1 MPPAN
6 AEQFI
11 AALRAVEERGDVSA
25 MAPLYA
31 ADAEVSNVTM
41 AEPDRGPDGAEQFW
55 TNYRQSFTRVHSEFR
70 NIVQTDKAVL
80 LEWTS
85 DVTTAAGV
93 DARYDGVSVVELEG
107 EKIRRFR
114 AYFDPAA
121 LTAHP
126 HP

>member
-1 MPPAN
+1 MPSVN

-11 AALRAVEERGDVSA
+11 AALRAVEDRGDVSA

-31 ADAEVSNVTM
+31 PDAEVSNVTM
-41 AEPDRGPDGAEQFW
+41 SEPDRGPDGAEQFW
-55 TNYRQSFTRVHSEFR
+55 TKYRESFTRVHSEFR

-85 DVTTAAGV
+85 EVTTAAGV
-93 DARYDGVSVVELEG
+93 DTRYDGVSVVELEG
-107 EKIRRFR
+107 DKIRRFR
-114 AYFDPAA
+114 AYFDPNA
-121 LTAHP
+121 LVAHP